1 MRQRTIREEVRIE
14 GIGIHTGERSRVVLH
29 PSEENTGVLF
39 YRNGTYIPANPEN
52 VVGTFLSTDLGSG
65 SEVVKTVEHLLA
77 TLHILKITNVVVE
90 VIGGCEIPIMDGS
103 AYAFYTKLKD
113 LVVEQE
119 EEIEP
124 VEPSETFR
132 VNFGE
137 AWIEVSPSESFEV
150 TYEGVFKG
158 FVGNQS
164 FTFRGNPEDV
174 VLARTFCFDEDIEL
188 IKNKGLGKGGSLENT
203 LVIGRNGVYNREG
216 LRYEDEPAR
225 HKVLDL
231 IGDLY
236 LLGAPF
242 KGRVVSHRGGHTL
255 NYMLVREIYK
265 RSKSGL
271 WSLRG

>member
-1 MRQRTIREEVRIE
+1 MRQRTIKDTLRID
-14 GIGIHTGERSRVVLH
+14 GIGIHTGERSEILLH
-29 PSEENTGVLF
+29 PAEENTGVVF
-39 YRNGTYIPANPEN
+39 YRNRTLIQAVPEN

-77 TLHILKITNVVVE
+77 TLHLLGVTNLVVE
-90 VIGGCEIPIMDGS
+90 VVGGCEIPIMDGS
-103 AYAFYTKLKD
+103 AYVFYKEMKD
-113 LVVEQE
+113 LVVEQDE
-119 EEIEP
+119 EVDP
-124 VEPSETFR
+124 VSPEETFR
-132 VNFGE
+132 VRSGE
-137 AWIEVSPSESFEV
+137 AWIEVSPCDCLEI

-158 FVGNQS
+158 YMGEQR
-164 FTFRGNPEDV
+164 FTFRGNAKDV
-174 VLARTFCFDEDIEL
+174 VLARTFCFDEDIEF
-188 IKNKGLGKGGSLENT
+188 IRSRGLGKGGSLDNT

-255 NYMLVREIYK
+255 NYMAVREIYK

-271 WSLRG
+271 RSLRS